1 MTSYNRKAKTLQSIS
16 KLYLQNDIN
25 NINLEIFLVD
35 DASKDGTSNFVKKKF
50 PNVNIIKGNGKL
62 YWGGGTSLAWEEAIK
77 KKNFDYYLW
86 PNDDTYLKKNA
97 LNILLSAQN
106 FLKTDRFIVV
116 GSTYDSIKKER
127 SYGGYKSLNNK
138 IRVFKYLE
146 INPNNNFQ
154 YIDRF
159 NGNIVLISNNAFLK
173 IGKFNKSLTHN
184 LGDIEYSIRA
194 SNKNIPIVLA
204 PNYLGICN
212 HDIKRK
218 NIRDLFYGKTLLKT
232 YFLFTKKYGG
242 IFWFLHFL
250 SAIFAIYKH

>member
-86 PNDDTYLKKNA
+86 LNDDTYLKKNA

-116 GSTYDSIKKER
+116 GSTYASIKKER
-127 SYGGYKSLNNK
+127 SYK
-138 IRVFKYLE
+138 
-146 INPNNNFQ
+146 
-154 YIDRF
+154 
-159 NGNIVLISNNAFLK
+159 
-173 IGKFNKSLTHN
+173 
-184 LGDIEYSIRA
+184 
-194 SNKNIPIVLA
+194 
-204 PNYLGICN
+204 
-212 HDIKRK
+212 
-218 NIRDLFYGKTLLKT
+218 
-232 YFLFTKKYGG
+232 
-242 IFWFLHFL
+242 
-250 SAIFAIYKH
+250 